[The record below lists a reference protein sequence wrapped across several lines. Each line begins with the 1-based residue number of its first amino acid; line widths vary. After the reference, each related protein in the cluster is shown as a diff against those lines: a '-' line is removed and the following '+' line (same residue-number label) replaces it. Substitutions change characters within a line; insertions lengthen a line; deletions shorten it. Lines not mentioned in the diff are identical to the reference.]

1 MSTIY
6 DEYTILA
13 QINQGGNGTVFRVSN
28 SNGQL
33 FALKAIDRN
42 NTSRD
47 KLKRFRNELAFCEN
61 DNHKNIIKIIDHGTY
76 EKDDINVIFY
86 VMPFCPMTNPQTVNT
101 IAFHIKEWLTSA
113 TAIFNRNQR
122 QDLER
127 KRMEEERKIEVE
139 IQHRKAEE
147 EIRKALNLTF

>member
-1 MSTIY
+1 
-6 DEYTILA
+6 
-13 QINQGGNGTVFRVSN
+13 
-28 SNGQL
+28 
-33 FALKAIDRN
+33 
-42 NTSRD
+42 
-47 KLKRFRNELAFCEN
+47 
-61 DNHKNIIKIIDHGTY
+61 
-76 EKDDINVIFY
+76 
-86 VMPFCPMTNPQTVNT
+86 MPFCPMTNPQTVNT